1 MSSILV
7 IGASRG
13 IGLEAVKRAL
23 NEGHKVRALARS
35 AGSIPVSHPNLEKFA
50 GDALD
55 FGTIKQALVGIE
67 AVIQALGVDFSPN
80 TIFRGTQLFSLAT
93 RILVNAMEE
102 TGVRRLISVTGLGA
116 GNSRDRGGLLYDM
129 AFHLFLERVYS
140 DKDEQEWIIRNS
152 TLEWVIA
159 RPAVLTNGPRT
170 GNYRVLVHPREWRS
184 GFISRTDVAEFLVK
198 QITNDAFLGQTPVL
212 TGR

>member
-1 MSSILV
+1 
-7 IGASRG
+7 
-13 IGLEAVKRAL
+13 
-23 NEGHKVRALARS
+23 VRALARS
-35 AGSIPVSHPNLEKFA
+35 AGRIPVSDPNLEKIT

-55 FGTIKQALVGIE
+55 FGTMTQALAGINV
-67 AVIQALGVDFSPN
+67 AIQALGVDFGPD

-93 RILVNAMEE
+93 RILVKAMEE
-102 TGVRRLISVTGLGA
+102 SSVRRLISVTGLGA
-116 GNSRDRGGLLYDM
+116 GNSRDRGGFLYDI

-152 TLEWVIA
+152 TLEWVIV

-184 GFISRTDVAEFLVK
+184 GFISRADVADFLVK
-198 QITNDAFLGQTPVL
+198 QINDDTFLGQTPVL
-212 TGR
+212 TG